1 MANKII
7 LVVGPQEGVGKSTL
21 AANLAFRYAQNR
33 HQPVLLV
40 DTDLRCRS
48 ELTQI
53 SGSTLAPSV
62 LEILDQLANQKV
74 ALPMLRGRVP
84 LSRHN
89 IGCIPLS
96 FNTRDAEHLTP
107 EQFRFFLESFSQ
119 LYDLIVDIEM
129 INPLRTAALDLAD
142 AVVWTMLPNAL
153 STRSTIQQL
162 EILHG
167 QKHGFHK
174 FLFALNQVGLPNSL
188 PVQAVLPAM
197 EKFRKTIDTQLP
209 YDTELIRLLNQG
221 QPALIEQSRSG
232 YVVGLLKLIEKLP
245 QFQRDASSS
254 TKTILPAQPGGNGSA
269 PSALSK
275 SAPAQTNVVDSLQ
288 EEKRKRRD
296 GFKQRIHRELVEEL
310 NIRRID
316 LDTKGDPARERQLR
330 TNVEST
336 VNALITKEKEMSL
349 AREERERLV
358 KDLVDEALGLGPLEE
373 LLADPAI
380 TEIMV
385 NRFDQVYIERRGKI
399 TLTDKRFIDNNHVVQ
414 VIRRIISP
422 LGRRIDESVPMVDAR
437 LKDGSRVNAIIPPL
451 AVQGPSITI
460 RRFPERALNGDDL
473 VRTQSINQP
482 MIDFLKVCVLTKKNM
497 VISGGTGTG
506 KTTILNM
513 LSSFIPNDERIVTV
527 EDTAELR
534 MQQEH
539 VVRLEA
545 RPANIEGQGQVSI
558 RDLVKN
564 CLRMRPDRIVV
575 GECRGGEALDMLQA
589 MNTGHDGSLTT
600 IHANNPRDAFTRL
613 ETLCLMA
620 GMDLPVWALRE
631 QIKSAVHI
639 VVQLARLQDGTRK
652 VVCITEVIGRD
663 DTAILTQDLFRF
675 VQDRID
681 DEGKVQGHYEAAGN
695 LPKFFQELKSKGI
708 GLDASIFK
716 SPKGTLS
723 GDAA

>member
-7 LVVGPQEGVGKSTL
+7 VVTGPHEGVGKTTL
-21 AANLAFRYAQNR
+21 SANLAARYSQMR
-33 HQPVLLV
+33 HQPITLIDADPL
-40 DTDLRCRS
+40 CRG
-48 ELTQI
+48 ELSVVAGTP
-53 SGSTLAPSV
+53 PSSSIIEM
-62 LEILDQLANQKV
+62 LNQLANKKV
-74 ALPMLRGRVP
+74 TISMLRGRIP
-84 LSRHN
+84 TNRLN
-89 IGCIPLS
+89 IGSLAMAAQ
-96 FNTRDAEHLTP
+96 NHDTERMTQEHWS
-107 EQFRFFLESFSQ
+107 FFLDEFSQ
-119 LYDLIVDIEM
+119 LHDLVIDIEM
-129 INPLRTAALDLAD
+129 THPLIKPTLDAAD
-142 AVVWTMLPNAL
+142 VVIWTLLPNAL
-153 STRSTIQQL
+153 SVKATLQHL
-162 EILHG
+162 EILQN
-167 QKHGFHK
+167 QKFSFQK
-174 FLFALNQVGLPNSL
+174 FLFVLNQAGLVNGLSP
-188 PVQAVLPAM
+188 QAIAHNLDDYQKDIA
-197 EKFRKTIDTQLP
+197 IQLP
-209 YDTELIRLLNQG
+209 YETELNRLLNQG
-221 QPALIEQSRSG
+221 RASILEQSGFAYSTGITRLAELLARYKREGSSNSKAASFQGGVNVVPAGSG
-232 YVVGLLKLIEKLP
+232 HVSPLQTKVVDGLL
-245 QFQRDASSS
+245 
-254 TKTILPAQPGGNGSA
+254 
-269 PSALSK
+269 
-275 SAPAQTNVVDSLQ
+275 
-288 EEKRKRRD
+288 EEKRNRWNT
-296 GFKQRIHRELVEEL
+296 FKQKLHRELVEEL

-316 LDTKGDPARERQLR
+316 LDTKGDPVRERQLR

-336 VNALITKEKEMSL
+336 VNALITKEKDMDQ
-349 AREERERLV
+349 AREDRERLV
-358 KDLVDEALGLGPLEE
+358 KELVDEALGLGPLEE

-385 NRFDQVYIERRGKI
+385 NRYDQVYIERRGKI

-460 RRFPERALNGDDL
+460 RRFPEKALNYDDL
-473 VRTQSINQP
+473 VRSQSISQP

-513 LSSFIPNDERIVTV
+513 LSGFIPNDERIVTV

-600 IHANNPRDAFTRL
+600 IHANTPRDAFTRL

-639 VVQLARLQDGTRK
+639 VVQLSRLQDGSRK
-652 VVCITEVIGRD
+652 VVCITEVVGRD
-663 DTAILTQDLFRF
+663 DSTILTQDLFQF
-675 VQDRID
+675 VQDGVD
-681 DEGKVQGHYEAAGN
+681 AQGKVYGHYEATGN
-695 LPKFFQELKSKGI
+695 IPKFFPELKSKGL
-708 GLDASIFK
+708 GLDASLFEK
-716 SPKGTLS
+716 NNGHTL
-723 GDAA
+723 GGAA